1 MAGTNNTS
9 QWEAPIFSF
18 STANQA
24 EEWKTFYV
32 RVLNYLETLD
42 IDIEA
47 PDQKRDESFPK
58 LSKANIFLKLD
69 KKWLSEHLSG

>member
-9 QWEAPIFSF
+9 QYEALKFSF

-32 RVLNYLETLD
+32 RNLDYLGTLN
-42 IDIEA
+42 INIEA
-47 PDQKRDESFPK
+47 LTTQKGMETDQNDVYK
-58 LSKANIFLKLD
+58 
-69 KKWLSEHLSG
+69 